1 MVQQT
6 LKESTR
12 KIMSEEKK
20 TIALFKSEKKSASC
34 TIDADIFLRN
44 PEALKKHINSVA
56 AVNAK
61 TEDTSPDKPATRVTS
76 LDSFLTKSPQSSLS
90 LKKQGETAFETEG
103 NVKAFTRQKEN
114 KSRKK

>member
-1 MVQQT
+1 MT
-6 LKESTR
+6 DD
-12 KIMSEEKK
+12 KK
-20 TIALFKSEKKSASC
+20 TIALFNREKKSAAS

-44 PEALKKHINSVA
+44 PEALKEHINSVA
-56 AVNAK
+56 AVDAK
-61 TEDTSPDKPATRVTS
+61 TDVTSPDKPATRVTS